1 MPRDPPVTR
10 TVLGISLSFVK
21 LLRSRLTLDFAR
33 GKRLSVDGG
42 ARAMVN
48 RASHDQESRM
58 SLPPY
63 ATVVQDLPSTVPF
76 VGPEAQER
84 RRGRLFRA
92 RIGANESVFGPSPRA
107 IEAMR
112 QAAAEAWKYCDPE
125 NHDLKLALAK
135 KHHVRPENIVVG
147 EGIDGLFGYIV
158 RLFVEPGVT
167 VATSLG
173 AYPTFNYHVVGFGGR
188 LVTTPYVNDREDP
201 DSLLA
206 LAKKERARL
215 LFLANPDNPMGSW
228 WDGAA
233 LQSMIAQLPEGCL
246 LCLDEAYCEFAPAGT
261 TPPIDVSNPHVI
273 RFRTFS
279 KAYGMAGARIGYAI
293 GEESVIR
300 SFDKIRNHFGV
311 NRIAQIGALAALEDE
326 AHLEWVLDQV
336 SAARDRIASIARAN
350 GLAPL
355 PSATNFVTIDC
366 GRDGAYARRVLAAL
380 IERDVFVRMP
390 GVAPLDRC
398 IRISAGTRAD
408 LDVFEE
414 MLPQALAAAQ

>member
-1 MPRDPPVTR
+1 
-10 TVLGISLSFVK
+10 
-21 LLRSRLTLDFAR
+21 
-33 GKRLSVDGG
+33 
-42 ARAMVN
+42 MVN
-48 RASHDQESRM
+48 EVYQDQESRM

-63 ATVVQDLPSTVPF
+63 AHVVQDLPSTVPF

-84 RRGRLFRA
+84 KRGRLFRA
-92 RIGANESVFGPSPRA
+92 RIGANESVFGPSSRA

-112 QAAAEAWKYCDPE
+112 AEAADAWKYCDPE
-125 NHDLKLALAK
+125 NHDLKQALAA
-135 KHHVRPENIVVG
+135 KHGVKPENIVVG

-173 AYPTFNYHVVGFGGR
+173 AYPTFNFHVAGFGGR
-188 LVTTPYVNDREDP
+188 LVTAPYVNDREDP

-206 LAKKERARL
+206 LAKKERASL

-228 WDGAA
+228 WDGATVQT
-233 LQSMIAQLPEGCL
+233 LIARLPANCL

-261 TPPIDVSNPHVI
+261 TPPIDVSNPQVI

-293 GEESVIR
+293 GEAGVIK

-311 NRIAQIGALAALEDE
+311 NRIAQAGALAALGDE
-326 AHLEWVLDQV
+326 AHLKWVLDQV
-336 SAARDRIASIARAN
+336 TASRDRIAAIAHAN

-355 PSATNFVTIDC
+355 PSATNFVTMDC
-366 GRDGAYARRVLAAL
+366 GRDGAYARRVLAEL
-380 IERDVFVRMP
+380 INRDVFVRMP
-390 GVAPLDRC
+390 GVSPQDRC
-398 IRISAGTRAD
+398 IRVSAGTKAD

-414 MLPQALAAAQ
+414 MLPQALKAAQ

>member
-1 MPRDPPVTR
+1 M
-10 TVLGISLSFVK
+10 
-21 LLRSRLTLDFAR
+21 
-33 GKRLSVDGG
+33 
-42 ARAMVN
+42 
-48 RASHDQESRM
+48 SHP
-58 SLPPY
+58 LY
-63 ATVVQDLPSTVPF
+63 AHIVQDLPSTVPF

-84 RRGRLFRA
+84 KRARLFRA

-112 QAAAEAWKYCDPE
+112 AAAGEAWKYCDPE
-125 NHDLKLALAK
+125 NHDLKQALAR
-135 KHHVRPENIVVG
+135 KHGVKPENIVVG
-147 EGIDGLFGYIV
+147 EGIDGLFGYVV

-173 AYPTFNYHVVGFGGR
+173 AYPTFNFHVAGFGGR
-188 LVTTPYVNDREDP
+188 LVTTPYVDDREDL

-206 LAKKERARL
+206 LARREGARVVY
-215 LFLANPDNPMGSW
+215 LANPDNPMGSW
-228 WDGAA
+228 WDGGTLQA
-233 LQSMIAQLPEGCL
+233 LIAQVPASCL

-261 TPPIDVSNPHVI
+261 TPPIDVSNPQVI

-293 GEESVIR
+293 GEAEVIR

-311 NRIAQIGALAALEDE
+311 NRIAQAGALAALDDE
-326 AHLEWVLDQV
+326 AHLEWVLEQV
-336 SAARDRIASIARAN
+336 AASRDRIAAIARAN

-355 PSATNFVTIDC
+355 PSATNFVTMDC
-366 GRDGAYARRVLAAL
+366 GRDGAYARRVLAEL
-380 IERDVFVRMP
+380 INRDVFVRMP

-398 IRISAGTRAD
+398 IRVSAGTEAD

-414 MLPQALAAAQ
+414 MLPEALQAAQ

>member
-1 MPRDPPVTR
+1 MIEATP
-10 TVLGISLSFVK
+10 
-21 LLRSRLTLDFAR
+21 
-33 GKRLSVDGG
+33 
-42 ARAMVN
+42 
-48 RASHDQESRM
+48 DQERRM

-63 ATVVQDLPSTVPF
+63 ATIVRDLPSTVPF

-84 RRGRLFRA
+84 KRGRLFRA

-107 IEAMR
+107 VEAMR
-112 QAAAEAWKYCDPE
+112 REAADAWKYCDPE
-125 NHDLKLALAK
+125 NHDLKQALA
-135 KHHVRPENIVVG
+135 VRHGVQPENIVVG

-173 AYPTFNYHVVGFGGR
+173 AYPTFNFHVAGFGGR

-206 LAKKERARL
+206 LANKEKARL

-228 WDGAA
+228 WDGATIQA
-233 LQSMIAQLPEGCL
+233 LIARLPSGTL
-246 LCLDEAYCEFAPAGT
+246 LCLDEAYCEFAPAGI
-261 TPPIDVSNPHVI
+261 TPPIDTTNPQVI

-293 GEESVIR
+293 GEESVIK

-311 NRIAQIGALAALEDE
+311 NRIAQAGALAALADE
-326 AHLEWVLDQV
+326 AHLEWVLEQV
-336 SAARDRIASIARAN
+336 SQSRDRIAAIGRAN
-350 GLAPL
+350 GLTPL
-355 PSATNFVTIDC
+355 PSATNFVTMDC
-366 GRDGAYARRVLAAL
+366 GRDGAYARKVLAEL
-380 IERDVFVRMP
+380 INRDVFVRMP

-398 IRISAGTRAD
+398 IRVSAGTKDD
-408 LDVFEE
+408 LDVLEAT
-414 MLPQALAAAQ
+414 LPDALKAAR

>member
-1 MPRDPPVTR
+1 
-10 TVLGISLSFVK
+10 
-21 LLRSRLTLDFAR
+21 
-33 GKRLSVDGG
+33 
-42 ARAMVN
+42 
-48 RASHDQESRM
+48 M

-63 ATVVQDLPSTVPF
+63 AAIVQDLPSTVPF

-84 RRGRLFRA
+84 KRGRLFRA
-92 RIGANESVFGPSPRA
+92 RIGANESLFGPSPRA

-112 QAAAEAWKYCDPE
+112 REAADAWKYCDPE
-125 NHDLKLALAK
+125 NHDLKQALAA
-135 KHHVRPENIVVG
+135 KHGVKPESILVG
-147 EGIDGLFGYIV
+147 EGIDGLFGYIL

-173 AYPTFNYHVVGFGGR
+173 AYPTFNFHVAGFGGR

-206 LAKKERARL
+206 LAGKERARVIYL
-215 LFLANPDNPMGSW
+215 SNPDNPMGSW
-228 WDGAA
+228 WDGAT
-233 LQSMIAQLPEGCL
+233 LQAMIARLPSGTL

-261 TPPIDVSNPHVI
+261 TPPIDASNPPVI

-293 GEESVIR
+293 GEAGVIK

-311 NRIAQIGALAALEDE
+311 NRIAQAGALAALADE
-326 AHLEWVLDQV
+326 AHLKWVLEQV
-336 SAARDRIASIARAN
+336 AAARDRIAAIGRAN
-350 GLAPL
+350 GLKPL
-355 PSATNFVTIDC
+355 PSATNFVTMDC
-366 GRDGAYARRVLAAL
+366 GRDGAYARKVLVAL
-380 IERDVFVRMP
+380 INRDVFVRMP

-398 IRISAGTRAD
+398 IRVSAGTKPD

-414 MLPQALAAAQ
+414 VLPEALKAAQ

>member
-1 MPRDPPVTR
+1 
-10 TVLGISLSFVK
+10 
-21 LLRSRLTLDFAR
+21 
-33 GKRLSVDGG
+33 
-42 ARAMVN
+42 
-48 RASHDQESRM
+48 M

-63 ATVVQDLPSTVPF
+63 ATIVQDLPSTVPF

-84 RRGRLFRA
+84 KRGRLFRA
-92 RIGANESVFGPSPRA
+92 RIGANESVFGPSQRA
-107 IEAMR
+107 VEAMR

-125 NHDLKLALAK
+125 NHDLKQALAARHRVK
-135 KHHVRPENIVVG
+135 PENIVVG
-147 EGIDGLFGYIV
+147 EGIDGLFGYVV

-173 AYPTFNYHVVGFGGR
+173 AYPTFNFHVAGFGGR
-188 LVTTPYVNDREDP
+188 LVMTPYVNDREDP

-206 LAKKERARL
+206 LARKEQARL

-233 LQSMIAQLPEGCL
+233 VQSMIARLPANCL

-261 TPPIDVSNPHVI
+261 TPPIDVTNPQVV

-279 KAYGMAGARIGYAI
+279 KAYGLAGARIGYAI
-293 GEESVIR
+293 GEESVIK

-311 NRIAQIGALAALEDE
+311 NRIAQAGALAALADED
-326 AHLEWVLDQV
+326 HLKGVLDQV
-336 SAARDRIASIARAN
+336 AASRERISAIARAS

-366 GRDGAYARRVLAAL
+366 GRDGSYARRVLAGL
-380 IERDVFVRMP
+380 IDRDVFVRMP

-398 IRISAGTRAD
+398 IRVSAGSKTD
-408 LDVFEE
+408 LDVFEA
-414 MLPQALAAAQ
+414 MLPEALGSAA